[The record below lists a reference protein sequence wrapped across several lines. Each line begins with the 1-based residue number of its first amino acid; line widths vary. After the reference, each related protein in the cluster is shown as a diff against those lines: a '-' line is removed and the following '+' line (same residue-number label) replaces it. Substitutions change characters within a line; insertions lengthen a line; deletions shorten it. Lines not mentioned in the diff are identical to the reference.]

1 MSESSSLRS
10 FSRLALDAAAEIDS
24 RIRNPKQSGAN
35 IGAFAKQLRSIFP
48 ERSAPLLPP
57 ETIGL
62 VCDLIEKQWADEV
75 TADLERPSELARQ
88 IADKLEAPQLTLK
101 ESKMLIELCLS
112 LHDMLRQE
120 PVIHDI
126 PDDHPYILTLA

>member
-1 MSESSSLRS
+1 MSESNSLRR

-24 RIRNPKQSGAN
+24 RIKNPKQGRAN
-35 IGAFAKQLRSIFP
+35 IKAFANQLRSIFP
-48 ERSAPLLPP
+48 ESSAPLLPP

-62 VCDLIEKQWADEV
+62 VCDLIEKQWAEEI
-75 TADLERPSELARQ
+75 TEDLDRPSQLARQ
-88 IADKLEAPQLTLK
+88 IADKLEDTHLTLK
-101 ESKMLIELCLS
+101 ESKRLIELCLS
-112 LHDMLRQE
+112 LHDMLMEE